1 MYRTPALATYVTF
14 ELVIATVFC
23 LASLPGLNKAFNL
36 TDLPVEYRAKVFLLA
51 CCYSAAALL
60 YERFCVPH
68 VSDDEGEGG
77 GGEERRGEERRGE
90 ERREGGRALLTSRGT
105 PPRISSHL
113 VSSHLDTFTPHTT
126 HQSPCRPRWW
136 GPSPFSARGKRRRR
150 RRRQGRGPAQPQP
163 TTRMPR
169 AFIISMHT
177 ILYSVCA

>member
-90 ERREGGRALLTSRGT
+90 ERGREGAANFPGHPS
-105 PPRISSHL
+105 PHL
-113 VSSHLDTFTPHTT
+113 VSSRLIASRHVHTPHHT
-126 HQSPCRPRWW
+126 PEPVPPEMV
-136 GPSPFSARGKRRRR
+136 GPIPFQRKREEAAAAAAAGAGAGSAS
-150 RRRQGRGPAQPQP
+150 ADDAYA
-163 TTRMPR
+163 TCV
-169 AFIISMHT
+169 
-177 ILYSVCA
+177 YY